1 MNHYK
6 ITDRYSKSVPINNK
20 VLEGNLAKKYQNV
33 KGEKNLGKFVYIL
46 AKQCRSPFNLTK
58 KRQLTSDLKEKSRK
72 IYKVQLQ
79 NNMAT
84 LPAVERFCLILFGTY
99 LNYLNLWLHC
109 YCPLLHHKTF
119 RRN

>member
-1 MNHYK
+1 MQVVNVDIYHFLVHLPYK
-6 ITDRYSKSVPINNK
+6 LHAITVYLSHGIPPGGWAWLAICLSCVGS
-20 VLEGNLAKKYQNV
+20 LHANLLFQNMQ
-33 KGEKNLGKFVYIL
+33 GFGASF
-46 AKQCRSPFNLTK
+46 TK
-58 KRQLTSDLKEKSRK
+58 KN
-72 IYKVQLQ
+72 YKVQLQ

-84 LPAVERFCLILFGTY
+84 LPALAEFCLILFGTY

>member
-6 ITDRYSKSVPINNK
+6 ITDRYFKSVQINKK
-20 VLEGNLAKKYQNV
+20 VLDSALAKKYQNV
-33 KGEKNLGKFVYIL
+33 RGEKNLGKFVYIL

-58 KRQLTSDLKEKSRK
+58 KNLTSDFKEKSRK

-84 LPAVERFCLILFGTY
+84 LPAVERFCLILFGSLT
-99 LNYLNLWLHC
+99 
-109 YCPLLHHKTF
+109 
-119 RRN
+119 